1 MTENDV
7 LLTDRESAKMLH
19 MSVSTFRRHVTNGSL
34 PKPLKFGFLS
44 RWLQSILSMSSS
56 KQNSNVVTTRHKKKT
71 SSHKDG
77 QGFLNLINL
86 KITKYVL

>member
-1 MTENDV
+1 MWLINSYDLLPFFDRKDFSMTENDI

-44 RWLQSILSMSSS
+44 RWLQSDLLNVIEQA
-56 KQNSNVVTTRHKKKT
+56 KQQRQS
-71 SSHKDG
+71 DAA
-77 QGFLNLINL
+77 
-86 KITKYVL
+86 